1 VSSFELERER
11 ERELVTQLGER
22 ELELVLKRR

>member
-1 VSSFELERER
+1 VSSFERER